1 MSAYNFRSL
10 EPKWQRNWQELKAHK
25 ASDDQS
31 KPKFYALEM
40 FPYPSGRIHVGHLRN
55 YAMGD
60 LVARFK
66 KAQGHRVLHPM
77 GWDAFGLPAENAA
90 MKEGG
95 HPKTWT
101 FNNIANMR
109 AQLQTMGLCYDWD
122 REVATCHP
130 GYYHQQQR
138 LFLQFYKAGL
148 IYQKESHVNWDPQ
161 EQTVLANEQV
171 IDGRGWRSGVLVE
184 RKLLRQWF
192 LKITDFAEELL
203 KDLKQL
209 DRWPSRVVTMQE
221 NWIGKSEGARI
232 RFKCTNPDYGSL
244 EVFTTRPDTIFGASF
259 LGLSPGHP
267 LVARLAESNS
277 SIADF
282 VRETN
287 GMSTAQEA
295 MDTMEKKGLFT
306 GLYVYH
312 PLNQER
318 KIPVYVANF
327 VLMEYGTGA
336 VYGCPAHDERDF
348 EFASKYDLPIIT
360 VVHPSLDEPYDALKA
375 GKPWTQDGILVNS
388 DFLNGCYKLEGI
400 AKATEWLTQKGLGH
414 GETTYRLRD
423 WGVSRQRYW
432 GCPIPMV
439 HCESCGLVPLG
450 DEHLPVLLPEDVSF
464 TGGNPL
470 DRHPTW
476 KHVTCPTCGAPAER
490 ETDTLDTFFDSS
502 WYFLRFCS
510 PREETQPFDP
520 KEIST
525 WMAVDKYIGGIE
537 HAILHLLYARFF
549 CKALIKCG
557 NQVPSEPFKALLTQG
572 MVCHESYKDTQGNWL
587 EPSQVDRLAP
597 GHYVKKSDQTP
608 VTVGRVE
615 KMSKSKK
622 NVVDPDAIIATYG
635 ADAARFFV
643 LSDTPPEKDMIWTEE
658 GIEGAWRFLNRL
670 WRLFCQFQE
679 ISPGNG
685 TQDQALLIKT
695 HKTLRAV
702 EQALEKD
709 HFNVAIAQL
718 RTLSNGLF
726 DVSWDQVTQ
735 EAGRFVMGSLLQML
749 HLFCPHM
756 TCELWE
762 RLGFEGPLWDAPWPQ
777 VEESFLQDTTLTL
790 AVQVNGKLRASLEV
804 SVDATEEQVKSAA
817 LSLPEIS
824 RFLNGTPPKRVIL
837 VPKRVVNVVV

>member
-1 MSAYNFRSL
+1 MSAYNFRSI
-10 EPKWQRNWQELKAHK
+10 EPKWQKQWEEQKAHK
-25 ASDDQS
+25 AGDDPH

-66 KAQGHRVLHPM
+66 KAQGYNVLHPM
-77 GWDAFGLPAENAA
+77 GWDSFGLPAENAA

-101 FNNIANMR
+101 FNNIATMR
-109 AQLQTMGLCYDWD
+109 TQLQAMGLCYDWD
-122 REVATCHP
+122 REIASCHS

-138 LFLQFYKAGL
+138 LFLTFYKAGL

-203 KDLKQL
+203 SDLKQL
-209 DRWPSRVVTMQE
+209 DQWPDRVVTMQE
-221 NWIGKSEGARI
+221 NWIGKSKGTRI
-232 RFKCTNPDYGSL
+232 RFDCVDAQYGSV
-244 EVFTTRPDTIFGASF
+244 EVFTTRPDTLYGASF
-259 LGLSPGHP
+259 LGLSSAHP
-267 LVARLAESNS
+267 LIVQLAQSHPEL
-277 SIADF
+277 AVF
-282 VRETN
+282 VEETN
-287 GMSTAQEA
+287 RISTAQEA
-295 MDTMEKKGLFT
+295 MDTMEKKGCFT
-306 GLYVYH
+306 GLYVHH
-312 PLNQER
+312 PM
-318 KIPVYVANF
+318 IPGEKLPIYAANF

-348 EFASKYDLPIIT
+348 EFATKYQLPIPT
-360 VVHPSLDEPYDALKA
+360 VVHPSKDEPYDAVKA
-375 GKPWTQDGILVNS
+375 GKPWLQDGVLVAS
-388 DFLNGCYKLEGI
+388 GFLTGLNKEDGI
-400 AKATEWLTQKGLGH
+400 AKANEWLIQKEMGRT
-414 GETTYRLRD
+414 ETTYRLRD

-439 HCESCGLVPLG
+439 HCKECGLVPLA
-450 DEHLPVLLPEDVSF
+450 DDQLPVLLPEDVSF

-470 DRHPTW
+470 DRHPSW
-476 KHVTCPTCGAPAER
+476 KHVSCPTCGGAAER

-510 PREETQPFDP
+510 PRDETQPFDL
-520 KEIST
+520 KEVT
-525 WMAVDKYIGGIE
+525 KWMAVDKYIGGIE

-557 NQVPSEPFKALLTQG
+557 YNVPAEPFKALLTQG
-572 MVCHESYKDTQGNWL
+572 MVCHESYQDAQGNWV
-587 EPSQVDRLAP
+587 EPVEVDRVAP
-597 GHYVKKSDQTP
+597 GQYLRKSDKAP
-608 VTVGRVE
+608 VTVGRIE

-622 NVVDPDAIIATYG
+622 NVVDPDAIIASYG

-670 WRLFCQFQE
+670 WRLFCQFGE
-679 ISPGNG
+679 APAGSGA
-685 TQDQALLIKT
+685 QDKALLTKT
-695 HKTLRAV
+695 HKTIRAV

-709 HFNVAIAQL
+709 HFNVAIAQI

-726 DVSWDQVTQ
+726 DVPWDQVSEQT
-735 EAGRFVMGSLLQML
+735 GRFVMGSLLQML

-756 TCELWE
+756 TCELWD
-762 RLGFEGPLWDAPWPQ
+762 RLGFAGPLWQASWPQ
-777 VEESFLQDTTLTL
+777 VDESLLQDQTVTL
-790 AVQVNGKLRASLEV
+790 AIQVNGKLRASLEV
-804 SVDATEEQVKSAA
+804 PTDATEEQVKEASLA
-817 LSLPEIS
+817 LPEIV
-824 RFLNGTPPKRVIL
+824 RFLNGIAPKRVIV
-837 VPKRVVNVVV
+837 VPRRVVNVVV